1 MRINNI
7 LEGSFESPAL
17 AALKAA
23 GIVNTTKKE
32 TRLEQILENNG
43 LSLEDAVEELAKI
56 AKYAE
61 KEETKLRATEL
72 ALKLN
77 GVMRDDIK
85 REAPQVIFR
94 IEASGNVSLNQIF
107 CPER

>member
-7 LEGSFESPAL
+7 LEGRLDSPAL
-17 AALKAA
+17 AALKAT
-23 GIVNTTKKE
+23 GVINDSKKE
-32 TRLEQILENNG
+32 TRLERILEEHG
-43 LSLEDAVEELAKI
+43 LSLEETIEDLSRI
-56 AKYAE
+56 AKFAE

-77 GVMRDDIK
+77 GVMKDDIK